1 MARTFLRL
9 HSLHTSRRW
18 KMAAPGFVSAVLIV
32 LLLGFSSNSY
42 AVKTFVL
49 GNDTASSRTT
59 SGPTKDGTINVTYT
73 SKPTVVFSRSSTL
86 TPANVVLNWD
96 GSHGSGT
103 TSEAAYCTRSNKGT
117 GNGFSVESGMVSAGS
132 YNGLDIFKTNIPGLY
147 FSVNL
152 RGFSAANIFT
162 TNVSTLDIR
171 DGIMHQALGLI
182 PTTSNWCDDTNI
194 VGTVNYASDGGF
206 GFYSRLTFYTDQTYT
221 PGASSIS
228 LLKTGN
234 YHIRIW
240 NENPGSGIASHY
252 LNITFDISGVQ
263 ISEPTCSAQPVAS
276 GSSVKGDTID
286 LGRYSPNDIIQGA
299 NAVPFAIQLSGCRG
313 LRNINVTLTST
324 ALATDRTLLGNI
336 LSSDKATG
344 VGLEIS
350 GAANNYHPQMLLIPN
365 DATSVYNDQR
375 DTTNDNN
382 IYGSGESGA
391 TQSQTL
397 NFLAKLKRDS
407 NQKIGSGNFKA
418 NGIFTLDYP

>member
-1 MARTFLRL
+1 
-9 HSLHTSRRW
+9 
-18 KMAAPGFVSAVLIV
+18 
-32 LLLGFSSNSY
+32 
-42 AVKTFVL
+42 
-49 GNDTASSRTT
+49 
-59 SGPTKDGTINVTYT
+59 
-73 SKPTVVFSRSSTL
+73 VFSRTSTL
-86 TPANVVLNWD
+86 APANVTIRWD
-96 GSHGSGT
+96 DKHGSSSGT
-103 TSEAAYCTRSNKGT
+103 NSAYCTRSSHGT
-117 GNGFSVESGMVSAGS
+117 GNGFTVQSSFVSAGS
-132 YNGLDIFKTNIPGLY
+132 YNGVDIFKTSIPGLY
-147 FSVNL
+147 FSITL
-152 RGFSAANIFT
+152 RSFSSNGEFT
-162 TNVSTLDIR
+162 TSVSSLDIR
-171 DGIMHQALGLI
+171 DGVMHQALGLT
-182 PTTSNWCDDTNI
+182 PTSSTWCDDTNI

-286 LGRYSPNDIIQGA
+286 LGRYSPNDIIQGT

-350 GAANNYHPQMLLIPN
+350 GAANNYHPQMLMIPN

-407 NQKIGSGNFKA
+407 GQKIGSGNFKA